1 MVTRNLPRPELR
13 VGRSPEW
20 GVLGGS
26 DKVPMKQQAC
36 GGAHCRPRQTP
47 LENLPGLLLKAV
59 TVLAMVESG
68 PGGLLVVSFL
78 PTAVMP
84 GVMADPAPVRQGGW
98 EHTNVSAPRESL
110 AETLSGVF
118 PAEADGIGLPCS
130 SSLRHA
136 FSILAFRVAELSQ

>member
-1 MVTRNLPRPELR
+1 MLA
-13 VGRSPEW
+13 
-20 GVLGGS
+20 VL
-26 DKVPMKQQAC
+26 
-36 GGAHCRPRQTP
+36 
-47 LENLPGLLLKAV
+47 
-59 TVLAMVESG
+59 ESG

-78 PTAVMP
+78 PAAVMP
-84 GVMADPAPVRQGGW
+84 GVMAARVPVRQGGW
-98 EHTNVSAPRESL
+98 EHTNVYAPRELL